1 MKKIILL
8 TLSLLLAACSFGAA
22 AGSEFDQ
29 NKATWDNANIS
40 HYRYTLSVSCFC
52 AFMDEMPVTIEVEND
67 QVVSITSVK
76 GTVIDSSNTLVYPA
90 VEPYTTIDAMFEQL
104 KTAQAEAEEITVV
117 YDPTYG
123 YPSSIAIDYIK
134 QAADDELYLTIEN
147 FEVLP

>member
-8 TLSLLLAACSFGAA
+8 TLSLILAACSSVS
-22 AGSEFDQ
+22 GSEFDK
-29 NKATWDNANIS
+29 NKAIWDNANIS

-52 AFMDEMPVTIEVEND
+52 VFMDEMPVTIEVEND

-76 GTVIDSSNTLVYPA
+76 GTLIDSSNTVLYPVVA
-90 VEPYTTIDAMFEQL
+90 PYATIDDLFTQL
-104 KTAQAEAEEITVV
+104 KSAQAEAEEITVV

-134 QAADDELYLTIEN
+134 QAADDELYLTVEN
-147 FEVLP
+147 FEVLQ